1 VTATGGTAGGPLRRL
16 AAVVVAAALTA
27 GGWLIGR
34 SAGVDYVVETAFGAR
49 EVTLVA
55 TVSATIVAALVG
67 WLVVVLLERFTTTAR
82 RIWLA
87 LGTSVLVASVV
98 PVFAAPGNTGSQVTL
113 TVLHCV
119 AALVLVP
126 GLYPRRTS

>member
-1 VTATGGTAGGPLRRL
+1 
-16 AAVVVAAALTA
+16 VVVAAAALTA
-27 GGWLIGR
+27 GGWLIGQA
-34 SAGVDYVVETAFGAR
+34 AGVDYVVETPFGAR

-55 TVSATIVAALVG
+55 TAAATIVAALVG
-67 WLVVVLLERFTTTAR
+67 WFVVALLERFTTAAR

-87 LGTSVLVASVV
+87 LGIGVLVASVI
-98 PVFAAPGNTGSQVTL
+98 PVLAAPGNTGSQVTL